1 MRIGVVTDSCCDL
14 PRDFID
20 AHRIEIMP
28 IAIHGGGNSF
38 VDHRDPAATQ
48 AFYRDGLQLAAD
60 FTSAPL
66 SPEQI
71 CALFLDRLVVDFD
84 YVFCITVM
92 NSRSKIFE
100 HASQAARGVLTD
112 YRPIREAAGH
122 SKPFS
127 LRVFD
132 SQSLFPGQG
141 LIVAEVARLA
151 AEGATTSRII
161 AHIERLTQTTQAFLI
176 PADLSQLRQQARRK
190 GDKSVGLASYLLGS
204 ALDIKPVIRGY
215 QGDTHPVAKVRGFE
229 TGVDKLFATAIE
241 HIEAGL
247 DAPTICVS
255 YGGDPQRVTAM
266 RGYQAM
272 RQVAQRH
279 DVTVHLA
286 EMSTTAGVNIGAGG
300 LALAFAS
307 QREALIN

>member
-20 AHRIEIMP
+20 AHGIEIMP
-28 IAIHGGGNSF
+28 IAIQGDGTSF
-38 VDHRDPAATQ
+38 IDHRDPAATR
-48 AFYRDGLQLAAD
+48 AFYRDALQLAAD

-66 SPEQI
+66 TIEQI
-71 CALFLDRLVVDFD
+71 RALFLDRLVVDFD

-92 NSRSKIFE
+92 NARSRIFDN
-100 HASQAARGVLTD
+100 ASQAARGVLTD

-122 SKPFS
+122 AKPFS

-132 SQSLFPGQG
+132 SQNLFPGQG

-176 PADLSQLRQQARRK
+176 PADLTQLRHQARRK
-190 GDKSVGLASYLLGS
+190 GDKSVGLAAYLLGS

-215 QGDTHPVAKVRGFE
+215 QGDTHPVAKVRGFD
-229 TGVDKLFATAIE
+229 TGVDKLFATAIA

-247 DAPTICVS
+247 DAPLVCVS
-255 YGGDPQRVTAM
+255 YGGDTRVVNTMNA
-266 RGYQAM
+266 YQIM
-272 RQVAQRH
+272 CKVAARH
-279 DVTVHLA
+279 GVKVHLA

-300 LALAFAS
+300 LAIAFAS
-307 QREALIN
+307 PREATID